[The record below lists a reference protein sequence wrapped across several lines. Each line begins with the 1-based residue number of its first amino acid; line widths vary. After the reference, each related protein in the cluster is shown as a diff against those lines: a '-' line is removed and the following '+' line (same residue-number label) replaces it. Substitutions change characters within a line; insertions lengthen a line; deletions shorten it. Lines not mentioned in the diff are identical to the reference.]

1 MGLAKSWE
9 ELEEIEFI
17 KGGITFGNSQI
28 LYRDLNGVA
37 DRTEIEGF
45 IQLPSPPA
53 GAGFPPNR
61 IFLYCGKNSLFIFG
75 KISPQGVRIG
85 DLERKFFP
93 QGMEQILCFSF
104 GKHKLRLGQ

>member
-1 MGLAKSWE
+1 MGVAKSSQ
-9 ELEEIEFI
+9 ELQEIEFI

-37 DRTEIEGF
+37 GRTEIEGF

-61 IFLYCGKNSLFIFG
+61 IFFVLREKFLIHFWEDFPPRCPDWRSLEEIFPARDG
-75 KISPQGVRIG
+75 TNFMLP
-85 DLERKFFP
+85 
-93 QGMEQILCFSF
+93 
-104 GKHKLRLGQ
+104 LREA

>member
-1 MGLAKSWE
+1 MGLAKSSQE
-9 ELEEIEFI
+9 FEEIEFI

-37 DRTEIEGF
+37 GRTEIEGF

-53 GAGFPPNR
+53 GASFPPNR

-75 KISPQGVRIG
+75 KISPRGVRIG
-85 DLERKFFP
+85 DL
-93 QGMEQILCFSF
+93 
-104 GKHKLRLGQ
+104 